1 MSMLD
6 QMSNL
11 QIEQQRHDDL
21 AHRDI
26 LCLPVQDRIR
36 HMVLHFAKYC
46 GHFADIQAVQSEAR
60 FISTFVDTT
69 IICLASANALGI
81 KLAGFVQDQASRSDW
96 TTKFKAQTG
105 ISQELSTEFF
115 IQLSKVTGTMAKA
128 CESLDHLESFD
139 YRGTL
144 ERGVVAIASLCAAVA
159 DRAGVDLP
167 TLVRSRWERIERKFL
182 PNQEVASSG
191 RSETLRLAK
200 K

>member
-1 MSMLD
+1 MSIID
-6 QMSNL
+6 QFSSL
-11 QIEQQRHDDL
+11 QTEQQRHDDL

-46 GHFADIQAVQSEAR
+46 GHLADIQNIHNEAR
-60 FISTFVDTT
+60 FTSTLVDTT
-69 IICLASANALGI
+69 IICLASANSLSI
-81 KLAGFVQDQASRSDW
+81 KLADSVHDQASRSDW
-96 TTKFKAQTG
+96 TTKFKARTG

-115 IQLSKVTGTMAKA
+115 VQLSKVTGTMAKA
-128 CESLDHLESFD
+128 CESLDHLEGFD

-144 ERGVVAIASLCAAVA
+144 ERGVVAIASLSVMVA
-159 DRAGVDLP
+159 DRAGIDLP
-167 TLVRSRWERIERKFL
+167 ALVRARWEQIERKFR
-182 PNQEVASSG
+182 PNQEVAPSG

>member
-1 MSMLD
+1 MSMIN
-6 QMSNL
+6 QFSEL
-11 QIEQQRHDDL
+11 QTEQQRHDDL

-46 GHFADIQAVQSEAR
+46 GHFADMQAVNNEAR
-60 FISTFVDTT
+60 FISTLVDTA

-81 KLAGFVQDQASRSDW
+81 KLASSVQDQTSSSDLIA
-96 TTKFKAQTG
+96 KLKAQSS
-105 ISQELSTEFF
+105 ISQELCTELFV
-115 IQLSKVTGTMAKA
+115 QLSKVTGTMAKA

-144 ERGVVAIASLCAAVA
+144 ERGVVAIASLCSVVD
-159 DRAGVDLP
+159 DRARMDLP
-167 TLVRSRWERIERKFL
+167 TLIRARWERIERKF
-182 PNQEVASSG
+182 PPSQEVASSG
-191 RSETLRLAK
+191 RNETLRLAK

>member
-1 MSMLD
+1 MSMID
-6 QMSNL
+6 HFSEL
-11 QIEQQRHDDL
+11 QTEQQRHDDL

-46 GHFADIQAVQSEAR
+46 GHFADIQDVHSEAR
-60 FISTFVDTT
+60 FISTLVDTT
-69 IICLASANALGI
+69 IICLASANSLSI
-81 KLAGFVQDQASRSDW
+81 KLADSIQDQVSRSDRI
-96 TTKFKAQTG
+96 TKFKAQAG

-115 IQLSKVTGTMAKA
+115 VQLSKVTGTMAKA

-144 ERGVVAIASLCAAVA
+144 ERGVITIASLSAMVA
-159 DRAGVDLP
+159 DRARIDLP
-167 TLVRSRWERIERKFL
+167 TLVRARWERIERKFR
-182 PNQEVASSG
+182 PNQEVAPSG

>member
-1 MSMLD
+1 MSMID
-6 QMSNL
+6 HFSEL
-11 QIEQQRHDDL
+11 QTEQQRHDDL

-36 HMVLHFAKYC
+36 HMVFHFAKYC
-46 GHFADIQAVQSEAR
+46 GHLADIQNVYNEAR
-60 FISTFVDTT
+60 FTSTLVDTT
-69 IICLASANALGI
+69 IICLASANSLSI
-81 KLAGFVQDQASRSDW
+81 KLADSVQDQVSRSDQ
-96 TTKFKAQTG
+96 TTKFKAQAD

-115 IQLSKVTGTMAKA
+115 VQLSKVTGTMAKA

-144 ERGVVAIASLCAAVA
+144 ERGVITIASLSAMVA
-159 DRAGVDLP
+159 DRARIDLP
-167 TLVRSRWERIERKFL
+167 TLVRARWERIERKFR
-182 PNQEVASSG
+182 PNQEVAPSG

>member
-1 MSMLD
+1 MSMID
-6 QMSNL
+6 HFSEL
-11 QIEQQRHDDL
+11 QTEQQRHDDL

-46 GHFADIQAVQSEAR
+46 GHLADIQNVYNEAR
-60 FISTFVDTT
+60 FTSTLVDTT
-69 IICLASANALGI
+69 IICLASANSLSI
-81 KLAGFVQDQASRSDW
+81 KLADSIQDQVSRSDR
-96 TTKFKAQTG
+96 TTKFKAQAG

-115 IQLSKVTGTMAKA
+115 VQLSKVTGTMAKA

-144 ERGVVAIASLCAAVA
+144 ERGVITIASLSAMVA
-159 DRAGVDLP
+159 DRARIDLP
-167 TLVRSRWERIERKFL
+167 TLVRARWERIERKFR
-182 PNQEVASSG
+182 PNQEVAPSG

>member
-1 MSMLD
+1 MSMID
-6 QMSNL
+6 QFSSL
-11 QIEQQRHDDL
+11 LVEQQRHDDL

-46 GHFADIQAVQSEAR
+46 GHFADIQSVHSDER

-81 KLAGFVQDQASRSDW
+81 KLTGLVKDQTSHADW
-96 TTKFKAQTG
+96 ATKFKTQTG
-105 ISQELSTEFF
+105 ISQELSRELFVR
-115 IQLSKVTGTMAKA
+115 LSKITGTMAKA

-144 ERGVVAIASLCAAVA
+144 ERGVVAIASLCAVVA

-167 TLVRSRWERIERKFL
+167 TLVRARWDQIERKFL
-182 PNQEVASSG
+182 PTQEVSSSG
-191 RSETLRLAK
+191 RNETLRLAK

>member
-1 MSMLD
+1 MIDHFSE
-6 QMSNL
+6 L
-11 QIEQQRHDDL
+11 QTEQQRHDDL

-46 GHFADIQAVQSEAR
+46 GHLADIQNVYNEAR
-60 FISTFVDTT
+60 FTSTLVDTT
-69 IICLASANALGI
+69 IICLASANSLSI
-81 KLAGFVQDQASRSDW
+81 KLADSIQDQVSRSDR
-96 TTKFKAQTG
+96 TTKFKAQAG

-115 IQLSKVTGTMAKA
+115 VQLSKVTGTMAKA

-144 ERGVVAIASLCAAVA
+144 ERGVITIASLSAMVA
-159 DRAGVDLP
+159 DRARIDLP
-167 TLVRSRWERIERKFL
+167 TLVRARWERIERKFR
-182 PNQEVASSG
+182 PNQEVAPSG

>member
-1 MSMLD
+1 MSMID
-6 QMSNL
+6 QFSEL
-11 QIEQQRHDDL
+11 QTEQQRHDDL

-46 GHFADIQAVQSEAR
+46 GHLADIQNVYNEAR
-60 FISTFVDTT
+60 FTSTLVDTT
-69 IICLASANALGI
+69 IICLASANSLSI
-81 KLAGFVQDQASRSDW
+81 KLADSIQDQVSRSDR
-96 TTKFKAQTG
+96 TTKFRAQAG

-115 IQLSKVTGTMAKA
+115 VQLSKVTGTMAKA

-144 ERGVVAIASLCAAVA
+144 ERGVITIASLSAMVA
-159 DRAGVDLP
+159 DRAGIELP
-167 TLVRSRWERIERKFL
+167 TLVRARWERIERKFR
-182 PNQEVASSG
+182 PNQEVAPSG

>member
-1 MSMLD
+1 MSMID
-6 QMSNL
+6 HFSEL
-11 QIEQQRHDDL
+11 QTEQQRHDDL

-46 GHFADIQAVQSEAR
+46 GHLADIQNVYNEAR
-60 FISTFVDTT
+60 FTSTLVDTT
-69 IICLASANALGI
+69 IICLASANSLSI
-81 KLAGFVQDQASRSDW
+81 KLADSIQDQVSRSDR
-96 TTKFKAQTG
+96 TTKFRAQAG

-144 ERGVVAIASLCAAVA
+144 ERGVITIASLSAMVA
-159 DRAGVDLP
+159 DRARIDLP
-167 TLVRSRWERIERKFL
+167 TLVRARWEGIERKFR
-182 PNQEVASSG
+182 PNQEVAPSG

>member
-1 MSMLD
+1 MSMID
-6 QMSNL
+6 QFSEL
-11 QIEQQRHDDL
+11 QTEQQRHDDL

-46 GHFADIQAVQSEAR
+46 GHLADIQNVYNEAR
-60 FISTFVDTT
+60 FTSTLVDTT
-69 IICLASANALGI
+69 IICLASANSLSI
-81 KLAGFVQDQASRSDW
+81 KLADSVQDQVSRSDQ
-96 TTKFKAQTG
+96 TTKFKAQAD

-115 IQLSKVTGTMAKA
+115 VQLSKVTGTMAKA

-144 ERGVVAIASLCAAVA
+144 ERGVITIASLSAMVA
-159 DRAGVDLP
+159 DRARIDLP
-167 TLVRSRWERIERKFL
+167 TLVRARWERIERKFR
-182 PNQEVASSG
+182 PNQEVAPSG

>member
-1 MSMLD
+1 MSMID
-6 QMSNL
+6 HFSEL
-11 QIEQQRHDDL
+11 QTEQQRHDDL

-46 GHFADIQAVQSEAR
+46 GHLADIQNVYNEAR
-60 FISTFVDTT
+60 FTSTLVDTT
-69 IICLASANALGI
+69 IICLASANSLSI
-81 KLAGFVQDQASRSDW
+81 KLADSIQDQVSRSDR
-96 TTKFKAQTG
+96 TTKFKAQAG

-115 IQLSKVTGTMAKA
+115 VQLSKVTGTMAKA

-139 YRGTL
+139 YLGTL
-144 ERGVVAIASLCAAVA
+144 ERGVITIASLSAMVA
-159 DRAGVDLP
+159 DRARIDLP
-167 TLVRSRWERIERKFL
+167 TLVRARWERIERKFR
-182 PNQEVASSG
+182 PNQEVAPSG